1 LAFHLAA
8 GDTWSGIPAPT
19 ARSVLMV
26 ENDGPRPQLRAKVQR
41 KLASWKG
48 SPIGERFR
56 IISEPWVIPASMI
69 LRYAPR
75 AR

>member
-1 LAFHLAA
+1 
-8 GDTWSGIPAPT
+8 
-19 ARSVLMV
+19 MV